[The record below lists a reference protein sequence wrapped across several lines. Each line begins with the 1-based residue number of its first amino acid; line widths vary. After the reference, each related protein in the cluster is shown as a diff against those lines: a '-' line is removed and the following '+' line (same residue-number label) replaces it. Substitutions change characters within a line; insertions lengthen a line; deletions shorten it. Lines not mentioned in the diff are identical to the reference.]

1 MNGDKLLP
9 SLKSTQEELEQY
21 LLEEDNIDNI
31 KTIID
36 LFNINIKKKDIIRT
50 SKLNGL
56 QDRVYE
62 QLDKRL
68 TTNADEFS
76 NKDLLDYFKV
86 IQETINKSDVN
97 SEDVITPKIQL
108 NQNNLNINMGPVL
121 NRDSRQNVLDAV
133 KKILENQAVSEGQEI
148 IDE

>member
-1 MNGDKLLP
+1 MNEDKLLP

>member
-1 MNGDKLLP
+1 MNEDKLLP
-9 SLKSTQEELEQY
+9 SLKSTQEELEQS

-50 SKLNGL
+50 SKLNEL

>member
-1 MNGDKLLP
+1 MNEDKLLP
-9 SLKSTQEELEQY
+9 SLKSTQEELEQS

-31 KTIID
+31 KAIID
-36 LFNINIKKKDIIRT
+36 IFNINIKKKDIIRT
-50 SKLNGL
+50 SKLNEL
-56 QDRVYE
+56 QNRVYE

-68 TTNADEFS
+68 TTNAEEFS

-97 SEDVITPKIQL
+97 SEDVVTPKIQL
-108 NQNNLNINMGPVL
+108 NQNNLNINMGPIL

-133 KKILENQAVSEGQEI
+133 KKILENQVALEEKDI